1 LKKGSPLAGGELAV
15 LVLIGL
21 FAGLIGGLLGIGG
34 SVVMIPAMTEFLGP
48 DQHLYQAAAMIV
60 NFFVVVPAVI
70 QHVRARAIAW
80 ATVARLLPIGAMAV
94 IGGVAISELRFF
106 AGSGEAY
113 LRGLFGS
120 FLLLISLF
128 ELARLFRPELGVSDE
143 ESVCKPGWGFA
154 AAIAVPTGLVAGLL
168 GIGGGILAVPLQRRL
183 LAVPI
188 RQAIANSAALIIAT
202 SLIGATCK
210 NYAYVLEHE
219 GTLRSLGLAAV
230 LIPTAAAGSW
240 IGSRLTHTLPRRTVR
255 TAFLI
260 VLLVAAVRLIYH
272 AALSIPE

>member
-1 LKKGSPLAGGELAV
+1 MAGGELAV
-15 LVLIGL
+15 LALIGL

-34 SVVMIPAMTEFLGP
+34 SIIMIPAMTEVLGP

-80 ATVARLLPIGAMAV
+80 GTVARLLPIGAAAV

-113 LRGLFGS
+113 LRGLFGL
-120 FLLLISLF
+120 FLLLISVSDLY
-128 ELARLFRPELGVSDE
+128 RLFRSEPAASCE
-143 ESVCKPGWGFA
+143 ESVRRPGWRFA
-154 AAIAVPTGLVAGLL
+154 AAIAVPAGLVAGLL
-168 GIGGGILAVPLQRRL
+168 GVGGGILAVPLQRRF

-210 NYAYVLEHE
+210 NYAYVVHHE
-219 GTLRSLGLAAV
+219 GSLRSFGLAAV
-230 LIPTAAAGSW
+230 LIPTAAVGSW

-272 AALSIPE
+272 AALAVPK